1 VWRCIDSYQADGI
14 PSEIQYARQGDGI
27 ADLMHKGKQHIVVAV
42 TTNGAFG
49 GGEQI
54 AYALP

>member
-1 VWRCIDSYQADGI
+1 
-14 PSEIQYARQGDGI
+14 
-27 ADLMHKGKQHIVVAV
+27 MHKGKQHIVVAV